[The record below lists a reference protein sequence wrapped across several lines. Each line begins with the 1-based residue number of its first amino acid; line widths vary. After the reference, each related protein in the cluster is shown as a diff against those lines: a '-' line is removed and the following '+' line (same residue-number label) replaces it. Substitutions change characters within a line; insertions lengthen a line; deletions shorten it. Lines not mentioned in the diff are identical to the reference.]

1 MMTSRKKIQSATLLA
16 AVAAATLG
24 TQPALAEKGDLI
36 LRGGVH
42 AVNPK
47 SDNSPVVN
55 VDEGYSPSIN
65 LTYFL
70 GDNWAI
76 DVLGALPFKHDVNLN
91 ATGAKVAELKHL
103 PPTVSLQYH
112 FLPNGAMFR
121 PYVGAGI
128 NYTLI
133 FDEKTQGALAGTNLS
148 LDNSSGVAAQIGA
161 DFALND
167 KWAINIEAR
176 WIDIDTDATLN
187 GTSLGTVE
195 VDPFVFG
202 LTLAYKFKL

>member
-1 MMTSRKKIQSATLLA
+1 MMTTRKKIQSATLLA

-24 TQPALAEKGDLI
+24 AQPALAEKGDII

-47 SDNSPVVN
+47 SDNSPIVN
-55 VDEGYSPSIN
+55 VDEGYSPSIM

-70 GDNWAI
+70 SDNWAI

-91 ATGAKVAELKHL
+91 TGGKVAELKHL
-103 PPTVSLQYH
+103 PPTISLQYH
-112 FLPNGAMFR
+112 FLPSGAVFR
-121 PYVGAGI
+121 PYVGAGV
-128 NYTLI
+128 NFTLI
-133 FDEKTQGALAGTNLS
+133 FDEETQGALAGTDLS
-148 LDNSSGVAAQIGA
+148 LDNSFGLAAQIGA

-167 KWAINIEAR
+167 KWAINLEAR

-187 GTSLGTVE
+187 GAALGTVA
-195 VDPFVFG
+195 VDPLVYG
-202 LTLAYKFKL
+202 LSVAYKF

>member
-1 MMTSRKKIQSATLLA
+1 MTTRKKIQSATLLA

-24 TQPALAEKGDLI
+24 AQPALAEKGDII

-47 SDNSPVVN
+47 SDNSPIVN
-55 VDEGYSPSIN
+55 VDEGYSPSIM

-70 GDNWAI
+70 SDNWAI

-91 ATGAKVAELKHL
+91 TGGKVAELKHL
-103 PPTVSLQYH
+103 PPTISLQYH
-112 FLPNGAMFR
+112 FLPSGAVFR
-121 PYVGAGI
+121 PYVGAGV
-128 NYTLI
+128 NFTLI
-133 FDEKTQGALAGTNLS
+133 FDEETQGALAGTDLS
-148 LDNSSGVAAQIGA
+148 LDNSFGLAAQIGA

-167 KWAINIEAR
+167 KWAINLEAR

-187 GTSLGTVE
+187 GAALGTVA
-195 VDPFVFG
+195 VDPLVYG
-202 LTLAYKFKL
+202 LSVAYKF

>member
-1 MMTSRKKIQSATLLA
+1 MLTNRKKIQSATLLA

-24 TQPALAEKGDLI
+24 AQPALAGKGDII

-47 SDNSPVVN
+47 SDNSPIVN

-70 GDNWAI
+70 SDNWAI

-91 ATGAKVAELKHL
+91 ATGAQVAELKHL

-112 FLPNGAMFR
+112 FLPNGAVFR
-121 PYVGAGI
+121 PYVGAGF

-133 FDEKTQGALAGTNLS
+133 FDEKTRGPLAASTLS

-161 DFALND
+161 DFALNE
-167 KWAINIEAR
+167 KWAINVDLR
-176 WIDIDTDATLN
+176 WIDIDTDARL
-187 GTSLGTVE
+187 GATSLGTVE

-202 LTLAYKFKL
+202 LTVAYKFDR